1 MPTDHP
7 TWLEGPGVSGRLQGK
22 VAIVSGAA
30 QGQGEAE
37 ARRFVAEGAAVV
49 IGDLNDEAGQGVAD
63 DLGDAARFVHLDVTD
78 PALWAGAVAAARE
91 TFGPVDVL
99 VNNAGVLIFG
109 PLQKLTADQM
119 RLSLDVNLMGTFHG
133 MQAVYPSM
141 KSAGGGSIVNIS
153 SYGGLTGLPM
163 LGAYVASK
171 FAVRGLTK
179 TAAIDFA
186 RAAIRVNSV
195 HPGGVDTP
203 MTRNPDGTSSDDSGY
218 SRSIPIKRHA
228 TVEEIASLVLFL
240 ASDESSYCTGSEFVI
255 DGGGLAGIHN
265 LLDP

>member
-1 MPTDHP
+1 MT
-7 TWLEGPGVSGRLQGK
+7 GRLEGK
-22 VAIVSGAA
+22 VAIISGAA

-37 ARRFVAEGAAVV
+37 ARRFVAEGARVV
-49 IGDLNDEAGQGVAD
+49 IGDLNDEAGRDVAD
-63 DLGDAARFVHLDVTD
+63 SLGDAAHFVHLDVTD
-78 PALWAGAVAAARE
+78 PDLWAAAVTAAEDA
-91 TFGPVDVL
+91 FGPVDVL
-99 VNNAGVLIFG
+99 VNNAGVLIFA
-109 PLQKLTADQM
+109 PMQKLTADQL

-163 LGAYVASK
+163 LGAYVAAK

-179 TAAIDFA
+179 TAAIDYA
-186 RAAIRVNSV
+186 RASIRVNSV

-203 MTRNPDGTSSDDSGY
+203 MTRNPDGTASDDTFY

-228 TVEEIASLVLFL
+228 TVDEVASLVLFL

>member
-1 MPTDHP
+1 M
-7 TWLEGPGVSGRLQGK
+7 SGRLRGR
-22 VAIVSGAA
+22 VAIISGAA

-37 ARRFVAEGAAVV
+37 ARRFVAEGARVV
-49 IGDLNDEAGQGVAD
+49 IGDLNDEAGAAVAA
-63 DLGDAARFVHLDVTD
+63 DLGEAARFVHLDVTD
-78 PALWAGAVAAARE
+78 PDLWADAVTTAEDA
-91 TFGPVDVL
+91 FGPVDVL
-99 VNNAGVLIFG
+99 VNNAGILIFG

-119 RLSLDVNLMGTFHG
+119 RTSIEVNLMGTFHG

-141 KSAGGGSIVNIS
+141 KTAGGGSIVNIS
-153 SYGGLTGLPM
+153 SYGGMTGLPM

-179 TAAIDFA
+179 TAAIDYA
-186 RAAIRVNSV
+186 RADIRVNSV

-203 MTRNPDGTSSDDSGY
+203 MTRNPDGSSSDDSAY
-218 SRSIPIKRHA
+218 SQSLPIKRHA
-228 TVEEIASLVLFL
+228 TVDEIASLVLYL
-240 ASDESSYCTGSEFVI
+240 ASDESSYCTGAEFVI

>member
-1 MPTDHP
+1 VT
-7 TWLEGPGVSGRLQGK
+7 GRLAGK
-22 VAIVSGAA
+22 VALVSGAA

-37 ARRFVAEGAAVV
+37 ARRFVAEGARVVVGDVNDTKGKAVV
-49 IGDLNDEAGQGVAD
+49 ESI
-63 DLGDAARFVHLDVTD
+63 GDAARFVHLDVTD
-78 PALWAGAVAAARE
+78 RDAWDDAVSAAEAD
-91 TFGPVDVL
+91 FGYVDVL
-99 VNNAGVLIFG
+99 VNNAGVLVFG
-109 PLQKLTADQM
+109 PLQSLSAEQM
-119 RLSLDVNLMGTFHG
+119 QVSLDVNLMGPFNG
-133 MQAVYPSM
+133 MQAVYRSM

-153 SYGGLTGLPM
+153 SFGGLTGLPM

-186 RAAIRVNSV
+186 RANIRVNSV

-203 MTRNPDGTSSDDSGY
+203 MTRNPDGTSTDDSAY
-218 SRSIPIKRHA
+218 NQTLPIKRHA
-228 TVEEIASLVLFL
+228 TVDEIASLVLFL

-265 LLDP
+265 LMAG